1 MKEKVLTRQELYDLV
16 WSTPMLSLALDFAM
30 SNVGLAKLCR
40 RHGIPC
46 PGRGYWARRAA
57 GQTVKKPKLPNPP
70 AGSAETIR
78 FLLPDQVPTP
88 VSEPETPPEVLEW
101 IERERRPE
109 NRIEVPAQVHRYH
122 PLLQKTRESLAGKFG
137 DPRGARI
144 SRREGLD
151 VSVGA
156 ESVHRACLILQAL
169 VVALEKR
176 GFGITTRTEWSH
188 QTTVHL
194 LGEEVSLSLKE
205 HFRRQAPPPTAANP
219 GKAGARE
226 PWNTP
231 RPNYEASGVLRLTL
245 SSYGV
250 DAVFKDRDGAPL
262 ESQLNDVVITMVR
275 LALEIHRPRRL
286 EREEEDR
293 RRHEEEERRR
303 EFERKR
309 SWFEEAIAAWLE
321 HERRI
326 GFLSALEAQVG
337 TLSEEGDRT
346 REYLAWARRY
356 IGWADPIPRFLAA
369 LKAGEEPHFPRWR
382 PPGSIRP
389 W

>member
-16 WSTPMLSLALDFAM
+16 WITPMSSLAREFAM
-30 SNVGLAKLCR
+30 SDVGMAKLCR
-40 RHGIPC
+40 RHGIPR

-57 GQTVKKPKLPNPP
+57 GRTVKKPKLPNPP

-78 FLLPDQVPTP
+78 FVLPDQIPTP

-109 NRIEVPAQVHRYH
+109 NRIEVPARVHRYH
-122 PLLQKTRESLAGKFG
+122 PLLQRTRQSLEGRFG

-156 ESVHRACLILQAL
+156 GSVHRACLLLQAL

-176 GFGITTRTEWSH
+176 GFEITTRTEWSH

-205 HFRRQAPPPTAANP
+205 HFRRQTPPPTAESP

-262 ESQLNDVVITMVR
+262 ESQLNDAVIAVVR

-286 EREEEDR
+286 KR
-293 RRHEEEERRR
+293 EEEERRR
-303 EFERKR
+303 HEEQERQQEFERKR

-321 HERRI
+321 HERRL
-326 GFLSALEAQVG
+326 GFLSALEAKVVAI
-337 TLSEEGDRT
+337 SEGDDRS

-356 IGWADPIPRFLAA
+356 IDWADPIPRFLAA
-369 LKAGEEPHFPRWR
+369 LKAGEEPDFPRWR
-382 PPGSIRP
+382 PPASIRT